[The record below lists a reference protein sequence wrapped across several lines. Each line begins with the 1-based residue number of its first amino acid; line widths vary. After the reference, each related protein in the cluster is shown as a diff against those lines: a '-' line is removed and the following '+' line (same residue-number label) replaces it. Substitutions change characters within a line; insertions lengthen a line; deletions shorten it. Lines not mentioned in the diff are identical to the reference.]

1 MQVEAAIGEQIARL
15 RETRQMSLTQL
26 GQAIGRYLGK
36 PWSRQA
42 VHQAER
48 GRRAFTAAE
57 LAAIALA
64 LDTSIPA
71 LFLADS
77 GQIELPGQAVSAE
90 DYRAILLYAGDD
102 TPLDGVEELIVA
114 LHDIAE
120 VLSRPALARLA
131 KIGGVAEEVAT
142 AAPAAHSPDKTR
154 GQDRLA
160 IRRYVRCVVAGPA
173 WEQYRPGSSSFTS
186 RSFGT
191 PRARSGSGGS
201 SRVPSSPS
209 RWPRRGP
216 ASACPAR
223 SP

>member
-1 MQVEAAIGEQIARL
+1 MRVEAAIGEQIARL
-15 RETRQMSLTQL
+15 REARQMSLTQL
-26 GQAIGRYLGK
+26 GQAMGRYLGK

-120 VLSRPALARLA
+120 VVSRPTLARLA
-131 KIGGVAEEVAT
+131 KIGRVAEEVAT
-142 AAPAAHSPDKTR
+142 AAPAAQNSDR
-154 GQDRLA
+154 GQRGQATNQL
-160 IRRYVRCVVAGPA
+160 PA
-173 WEQYRPGSSSFTS
+173 QRK
-186 RSFGT
+186 
-191 PRARSGSGGS
+191 A
-201 SRVPSSPS
+201 
-209 RWPRRGP
+209 
-216 ASACPAR
+216 
-223 SP
+223 